1 MRKLAVAVAVA
12 VTTFFAQGIQ
22 AQAAVTDAFDGAI
35 TCTTQPAIL
44 SAARQ
49 RVRRTAVVW
58 LEHFAA
64 RAWQHR

>member
-35 TCTTQPAIL
+35 TCTTQPAIPSPL
-44 SAARQ
+44 PGSEYAG
-49 RVRRTAVVW
+49 
-58 LEHFAA
+58 
-64 RAWQHR
+64 

>member
-35 TCTTQPAIL
+35 TCTTQPAIPL
-44 SAARQ
+44 RCPAASTPDSGG
-49 RVRRTAVVW
+49 VART
-58 LEHFAA
+58 L
-64 RAWQHR
+64 RCRGWQHR